1 MSNQAENRVEN
12 ELKSLVLVSPSGHKY
27 EVTVSDSGNLI
38 VKYKGEGL

>member
-1 MSNQAENRVEN
+1 MSDQAENRVEN

-38 VKYKGEGL
+38 VKYKGEGP